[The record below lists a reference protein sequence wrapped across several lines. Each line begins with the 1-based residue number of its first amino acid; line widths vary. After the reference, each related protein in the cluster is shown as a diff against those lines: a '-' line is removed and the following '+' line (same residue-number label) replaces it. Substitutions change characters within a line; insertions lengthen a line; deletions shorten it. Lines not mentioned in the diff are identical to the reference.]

1 MFCPACGYEYLAG
14 VAVCADCGVPLVA
27 ALPAVPPP
35 VPVAYEEVL
44 ATLNPGEIALVKSL
58 LEEAGIDIRF
68 ATEIAG
74 PPLALPARL
83 FVPADKADEARELLR
98 GLIDAEPKP
107 GRQGGTGEKG

>member
-27 ALPAVPPP
+27 ALPAAPPP

-58 LEEAGIDIRF
+58 LEEAGIDYRF
-68 ATEIAG
+68 ATEVVG

-83 FVPADKADEARELLR
+83 FIPRDRAGEARELL
-98 GLIDAEPKP
+98 GAFIEAGGDAGPES
-107 GRQGGTGEKG
+107 GDE